1 MVFCRYCGKEL
12 HETAPTCPH
21 CGAVQN
27 QKDIAVPD
35 GIKGWSWGAFLL
47 NWIWAI
53 GNRTWVGLLALVPLA
68 GVIMA
73 FILGFKGREWAWRNK
88 HWESVE
94 HFNQVQ
100 KKWSVWGVSIFA
112 CIVVIIVINGV
123 LRISAYQD
131 YVERAKQAEPSWQS
145 NEPSSQSLPQL
156 EQPAESLQ
164 APAIEAERWMDDG
177 VAPST
182 EPPEEM
188 PLDNND
194 VDAIAKSGGFEKGK
208 LDSAIV
214 GECLSYS
221 SVELRGVLR
230 SETFPGPPNY
240 KSIAAGDRSET
251 FFFIVPASPL
261 CVTQGDTSGFEPAAT
276 DVQHVQLTF
285 SDKSAYDKLGPSLGK
300 EVRCSGN
307 IYSSHNGHHHSAV
320 LLGNAECNAA
330 PGP

>member
-1 MVFCRYCGKEL
+1 MMVFCRYCGKEL

-112 CIVVIIVINGV
+112 CIIVIIVIIVINGV
-123 LRISAYQD
+123 LWISAYQD
-131 YVERAKQAEPSWQS
+131 YVDRAKQAEPSWQS

-164 APAIEAERWMDDG
+164 APAIEAERWADGG
-177 VAPST
+177 VAHAT
-182 EPPEEM
+182 EPPQETPKDNDRFNAMAKDFAHGIYCGYRETGTEDAEYNKCIEEATKKYEEIISAQE
-188 PLDNND
+188 DN
-194 VDAIAKSGGFEKGK
+194 
-208 LDSAIV
+208 
-214 GECLSYS
+214 
-221 SVELRGVLR
+221 
-230 SETFPGPPNY
+230 
-240 KSIAAGDRSET
+240 
-251 FFFIVPASPL
+251 
-261 CVTQGDTSGFEPAAT
+261 Q
-276 DVQHVQLTF
+276 Q
-285 SDKSAYDKLGPSLGK
+285 
-300 EVRCSGN
+300 
-307 IYSSHNGHHHSAV
+307 
-320 LLGNAECNAA
+320 
-330 PGP
+330 